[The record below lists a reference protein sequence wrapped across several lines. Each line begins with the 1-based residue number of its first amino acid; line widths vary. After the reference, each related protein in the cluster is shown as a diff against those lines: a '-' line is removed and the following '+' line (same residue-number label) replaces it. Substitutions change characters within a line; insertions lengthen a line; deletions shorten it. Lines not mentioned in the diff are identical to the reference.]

1 MLRFV
6 VTSNLFTSIEAQYY
20 SFPAARRSQRVAN
33 LLISIGLGEIWRA
46 EVSMKGSSAFSAAV
60 PLQFTK
66 SVGRKKKAFLRTVL
80 FFDSRPF
87 GRDIKFR
94 VFRGSTRLTA
104 YHVRLWLPVPHRSQT
119 VITGF
124 GFGL

>member
-1 MLRFV
+1 MLWFV

-46 EVSMKGSSAFSAAV
+46 EVSMTGSSAFSAAV

-66 SVGRKKKAFLRTVL
+66 SVGRKKRHFCAP
-80 FFDSRPF
+80 FFS
-87 GRDIKFR
+87 
-94 VFRGSTRLTA
+94 STA
-104 YHVRLWLPVPHRSQT
+104 
-119 VITGF
+119 
-124 GFGL
+124 